1 MSNEKEGEKPNG
13 RKSKGSNR
21 ERNVSWVKRS
31 LIESWK
37 ARRDGEVDVKEGAE
51 KDERN
56 EEKEEKEEES
66 WGKRKGREARKKRA
80 PERTNRKETVQET
93 DTGGRMREHE
103 GIERTTVKELGKIT
117 P

>member
-37 ARRDGEVDVKEGAE
+37 ARKDGEVKVTEGAE
-51 KDERN
+51 N
-56 EEKEEKEEES
+56 NY
-66 WGKRKGREARKKRA
+66 RKKEKGKKKRSC
-80 PERTNRKETVQET
+80 V
-93 DTGGRMREHE
+93 
-103 GIERTTVKELGKIT
+103 VKERVKKPEKSEPQKERIEKKPYKKPT
-117 P
+117 QVEEWENI